1 MAQSQ
6 RFRVLEGRFA
16 VCRLQPGSPLPAT
29 PEAAAFWNLSVTPDE
44 ISLVCDETSAPRGD
58 VVERGWSAIKIVGPL
73 DFGLQGVLLS
83 LLNPLA
89 DMMMGVFVVSTYD
102 TDYILVKEFDLAG
115 AVQALAAAG
124 HIQED

>member
-6 RFRVLEGRFA
+6 RFRVLDGRFA
-16 VCRLQPGSPLPAT
+16 VCRLAVGSPLPEMPESAT
-29 PEAAAFWNLSVTPDE
+29 FWNLSITPQE
-44 ISLVCDETSAPRGD
+44 ISLVCDEMLAPRGD
-58 VVERGWSAIKIVGPL
+58 IVERGWSAIKITGPL

-83 LLNPLA
+83 LLGPLA

-115 AVQALAAAG
+115 AVQALVAAG